1 MARHVVAAQILV
13 GLVHNKGAAR
23 LQPWLPYERACWRQ
37 QEKLCP
43 QACMPADS
51 CVSMGKALLPNC
63 SFLTVETGITTSTS
77 AVQGNC
83 LSPLGRTGRKMP
95 CRFDQFLCM
104 LPTGPPRD
112 SPEVL
117 REETA
122 QRKGNGRGSAA
133 KVEHLLGAS

>member
-1 MARHVVAAQILV
+1 MFESLPVILTLEKPKLHSKALIEIERVVPLARHVVAAQILV

-63 SFLTVETGITTSTS
+63 SFLTVETGITTSNLRG
-77 AVQGNC
+77 AGK
-83 LSPLGRTGRKMP
+83 LFKPLGKDR
-95 CRFDQFLCM
+95 
-104 LPTGPPRD
+104 
-112 SPEVL
+112 
-117 REETA
+117 
-122 QRKGNGRGSAA
+122 
-133 KVEHLLGAS
+133 